1 MLVYLYFGQQ
11 TPRGLSYSRLPDQT
25 EVVTHLP
32 YTSYTNTSY
41 TPAESTDHPRITS
54 STPTSAADPASY
66 YRTSSSADRHRVS
79 SADDIHTR
87 GAMIWPVNGSV
98 LPAAA
103 AGVTPPPPPAADM
116 EDSEEE
122 SVSIDSVGGQ
132 TGIAQTKL
140 DGGGD
145 KLMMSDDDDM
155 WDSVLQESGMVSYT
169 TVYYNRV

>member
-1 MLVYLYFGQQ
+1 MAC
-11 TPRGLSYSRLPDQT
+11 
-25 EVVTHLP
+25 E
-32 YTSYTNTSY
+32 
-41 TPAESTDHPRITS
+41 
-54 STPTSAADPASY
+54 
-66 YRTSSSADRHRVS
+66 RVS
-79 SADDIHTR
+79 ITCSSC
-87 GAMIWPVNGSV
+87 GGQS
-98 LPAAA
+98 PA
-103 AGVTPPPPPAADM
+103 PPAADM

-132 TGIAQTKL
+132 NGIAQTKL